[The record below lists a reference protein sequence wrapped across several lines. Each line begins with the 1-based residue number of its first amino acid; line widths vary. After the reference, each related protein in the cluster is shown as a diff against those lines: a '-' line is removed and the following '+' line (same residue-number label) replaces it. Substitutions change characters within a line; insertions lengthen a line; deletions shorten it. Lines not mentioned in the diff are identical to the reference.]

1 MMKNLISNHSG
12 STWTKR
18 NLMARPSFTM
28 FVAGFAACAS
38 AQANSEEGWTST
50 ESRSLAAAPDSYSA
64 TSGWRTATA
73 PRPEALLD
81 LIAVRLA
88 EAPGASGM
96 SVAISDFEAAGGSDC
111 GFHDFVG
118 ETLTTRLVNS
128 ARFRAVAERRLLTK
142 VLKEHSLQS
151 GTFLVNPASRKTVG
165 RLLGADAIVAG
176 VFADMGDAVSISARL
191 IDVETGSV
199 LAATQVSMPRD
210 ASVDRLMCGPGT
222 PPPAGNAPPR
232 RGAGNGWRSGSRE
245 GSSPACENILPWV
258 GYVNIEAPFSGL
270 PRNTFV
276 NMGFNYGSNIWIET
290 ELDGRPLPLCGQKQT
305 VEADGRTVELAPPQ
319 SRVRAVIDQPGARMQ
334 LVRRCWAFNPV
345 TGKYTRYGS
354 GDYDSVQGGYDGTA
368 WNCSNR

>member
-1 MMKNLISNHSG
+1 MMKNLTSNHSG

-18 NLMARPSFTM
+18 NFMARPSFTM

-38 AQANSEEGWTST
+38 AQANSEEGWTSA

-128 ARFRAVAERRLLTK
+128 TRFRAVAERRLLNK
-142 VLKEHSLQS
+142 VLKEHNLQS
-151 GTFLVNPASRKTVG
+151 GTFLVNPTSRKKVG

-176 VFADMGDAVSISARL
+176 VFSDMGDAVSISARL
-191 IDVETGSV
+191 IDVETGTV
-199 LAATQVSMPRD
+199 VAATQVSLPRD
-210 ASVDRLMCGPGT
+210 ASVDRLLCGSG
-222 PPPAGNAPPR
+222 ALVGNTSPR
-232 RGAGNGWRSGSRE
+232 SGAGNRRGLASRE
-245 GSSPACENILPWV
+245 GGSTSCDSLQPWV
-258 GYVNIEAPFSGL
+258 GYVNIEGHFSGM
-270 PRNTFV
+270 PSNTYV
-276 NMGFNYGSNIWIET
+276 NMGFSYGSNIWVET

-305 VEADGRTVELAPPQ
+305 VEAEGRTVDLAPPQ
-319 SRVRAVIDQPGARMQ
+319 SRVRAVIEQPGVRMQ

-345 TGKYTRYGS
+345 TGKYTRYGT
-354 GDYDSVQGGYDGTA
+354 GDYDNVSGGYDGTA
-368 WNCSNR
+368 WSCSFGR